1 MRRALVC
8 GAGVDFGGASVG
20 DGGVAR
26 GGGEGGGCGG
36 GARGAGVRWA
46 KHAAELARLT
56 AAEAAAREKRVVD
69 LMALA
74 GRRLKQLGLSRG
86 WLTWV
91 ALWEAQSH
99 QRRVLR
105 AAAGR
110 MMKPKLSMCFMEW
123 RQSWTASE
131 RQAAEVSERAASQ
144 QRVLEKHAEKGGRWS
159 GCRARRRRRRRHC
172 QHGYGRRRRLAAE
185 LQQAVAAQDE
195 AVQRALA
202 EQAAA
207 HTAELARAGAR
218 RMRWALPLRLRSH
231 ASPSSP
237 LKLPH
242 ACVPHAVPDIA
253 LHDPVRRQDCA
264 ICACS
269 RSGPWHPECA
279 WDA

>member
-207 HTAELARAGAR
+207 QAAELARAGVR
-218 RMRWALPLRLRSH
+218 RMRWGEAAAAAAAALSARLREEAAH
-231 ASPSSP
+231 AAELHPQRMRLCSGRWRSRLRHTLLSSLEP
-237 LKLPH
+237 
-242 ACVPHAVPDIA
+242 ARA
-253 LHDPVRRQDCA
+253 
-264 ICACS
+264 
-269 RSGPWHPECA
+269 G
-279 WDA
+279 